1 MVTVLKATVEVVEY
15 ITCQS
20 PREQE
25 YVGDYTTPSLFRRI
39 LYFTCVFILNH
50 HSIPKFTRKE

>member
-1 MVTVLKATVEVVEY
+1 MVTVLEATVEVVLY
-15 ITCQS
+15 ITY

-25 YVGDYTTPSLFRRI
+25 YVGDHTTSLLRRI
-39 LYFTCVFILNH
+39 LYFTCVFMLNH